1 MAKKRHLSI
10 DSIIGDDVM
19 TPAASSSS
27 PSGAPVG
34 KHLAQSHL
42 KAKDTIDKL
51 TADLGQERDKHAQ
64 EVGRLREQ
72 IDDLK
77 ASGRDSGDVEQS
89 MKKLRLEAELREKSL
104 LEELNHKKEELAQ
117 LEQKLEDSPDE
128 GVFKLDPN
136 RVRRS
141 KFANRNQLAF
151 DDPEFHRDLASIK
164 ARNGNEVAAKVRPV
178 TDDPDYDYEVV
189 YGHRRHHATKLAGTP
204 FYAQVEELTDAEL
217 VELMHIENQRVNLS
231 AFEEG
236 AQFHQWLDEGLYE
249 NPTRLAE
256 DIGESKS
263 FVSQRMAIHQ
273 TLPEVVFTA
282 LRDPRRLGITAW
294 RELCAAYRAF
304 PDQITAVATELT
316 ADINEYTQ
324 TSESDVR
331 ALFQKMIKA
340 TKPAATAKKIQA
352 VSTPSGVPL
361 FSAEKRASGYLVR
374 FDSAGVAEDVQEEAL
389 KKLEAYLVE
398 LLGGTKK
405 HR

>member
-19 TPAASSSS
+19 TPAASEASA
-27 PSGAPVG
+27 SGAPVA
-34 KHLAQSHL
+34 KQMAQSHL
-42 KAKDTIDKL
+42 KAKEKIEKL
-51 TADLGQERDKHAQ
+51 TDELSRERQLHADEIESLKLQICS
-64 EVGRLREQ
+64 LRESGGDAGGLEHAIEQ
-72 IDDLK
+72 LK
-77 ASGRDSGDVEQS
+77 QDAEKKEASLLNQLSQQKDQLAELEGKLERASGV
-89 MKKLRLEAELREKSL
+89 LE
-104 LEELNHKKEELAQ
+104 
-117 LEQKLEDSPDE
+117 
-128 GVFKLDPN
+128 LDPN

-141 KFANRNQLAF
+141 KFANRNPLAF
-151 DDPEFHRDLASIK
+151 DDPDFHRDLATIK
-164 ARNGNEVAAKVRPV
+164 SRNGNEIPAKVRPV
-178 TDDPDYDYEVV
+178 SDDPAYDYEVV

-204 FYAQVEELTDAEL
+204 FYAQVEKLTDAEL

-249 NPTRLAE
+249 SPTKLAQ

-273 TLPEVVFTA
+273 ILPEIVFKA

-304 PDQITAVATELT
+304 PEQITTVARELT
-316 ADINEYTQ
+316 AEVNDYTQ

-340 TKPAATAKKIQA
+340 TKPAAAPKQIQT

-361 FSAEKRASGYLVR
+361 FSTEKRASGYMVR

-389 KKLEAYLVE
+389 KKLEEYLVV
-398 LLGGTKK
+398 LLGGT
-405 HR
+405 REDA